1 MKVTTNF
8 SDSKMPSLP
17 APFYKSM
24 KGLAHLALCLIQS
37 TLFAIKESCH
47 GKSLPSHW
55 EKADGW
61 Q

>member
-1 MKVTTNF
+1 MILHRKL
-8 SDSKMPSLP
+8 D
-17 APFYKSM
+17 
-24 KGLAHLALCLIQS
+24 HLAIRLLQS
-37 TLFAIKESCH
+37 SFFAIKESCH